1 MHRALLLGTGKIGAA
16 IAAFLSRSGDYEL
29 TVGDVSERALS
40 AVETALGPRSNVK
53 TARVD
58 ATRPEALD
66 RALAGQDSVIC
77 ALGFHLSIPVADAA
91 ARAGVSYFDLTEDVA
106 ATRHVTKL
114 AAQAR
119 DGQVFMPQCG
129 LAPGFV
135 NVVAG
140 TLAREFDHLDQLDLR
155 VGALPQYPAND
166 LQYNI
171 TWSLEGLLN
180 EYINPCETIRSGAR
194 CEVEGMDGLEELV
207 IDGARYEA
215 FNTSGG
221 LGTLCESLDGSVRE
235 LSYKT
240 IRYPGHRDLM
250 RFFLRGLRLAE
261 RPSLARDILEHAI
274 PVTAQDV
281 VIVYVAASGLRA
293 GKLERTVE
301 VRKVYPRAIDGQ
313 ALSAIQLCTA
323 SGVCAMLDLHR
334 EGRLPTRG
342 LVRQE
347 SVPLGALLENRF
359 GRNFG
364 AASVNAI
371 APPGPAAR
379 RNVA

>member
-16 IAAFLSRSGDYEL
+16 IAAFLARSGDYEL
-29 TVGDVSERALS
+29 TIGDVSEEALAKVTEALPPRA
-40 AVETALGPRSNVK
+40 AVRT
-53 TARVD
+53 TRVD
-58 ATRPEALD
+58 ATAPEALE
-66 RALAGQDSVIC
+66 RALDGQDSVVC

-106 ATRHVTKL
+106 STRHVKAL
-114 AAQAR
+114 AARAR
-119 DGQVFMPQCG
+119 EGQIFMPQCG

-135 NVVAG
+135 GVVAG
-140 TLAREFDHLDQLDLR
+140 ALARGFERLDQLDLR

-180 EYINPCETIRSGAR
+180 EYINACEAIRDGAR
-194 CEVEGMDGLEELV
+194 CEVEGMEGLEELV
-207 IDGARYEA
+207 VDGARYEA

-250 RFFLRGLRLAE
+250 RFLLRGLRLAE
-261 RPSLARDILEHAI
+261 RPALAREILERAI
-274 PVTAQDV
+274 PLTTQDV
-281 VIVYVAASGLRA
+281 VLVYVAASGRRA
-293 GKLERTVE
+293 GRLERTVE

-334 EGRLPTRG
+334 EGGLPSRG
-342 LVRQE
+342 FVRQE
-347 SVPLGALLENRF
+347 SVPLGAFLDNRF

-364 AASVNAI
+364 AAPVNALTPP
-371 APPGPAAR
+371 APSTR